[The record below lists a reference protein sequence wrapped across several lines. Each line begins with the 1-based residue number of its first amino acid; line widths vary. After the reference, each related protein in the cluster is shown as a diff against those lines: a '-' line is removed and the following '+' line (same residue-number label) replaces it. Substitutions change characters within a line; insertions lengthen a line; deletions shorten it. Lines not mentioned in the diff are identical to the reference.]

1 MSRMMMGTSPH
12 AEPFWKATEDKK
24 LVLQYSPESERYY
37 HYPRE
42 PIVVSPKTGAVEW
55 REAKGL
61 GEIYAF
67 SVMRKPGNPSMGARV
82 PYVVAIIQ
90 LEEGVRMM
98 TNVVN
103 CPLENIKV
111 GMKVK
116 LAWEELPKGR
126 NFPVFEPA

>member
-12 AEPFWKATEDKK
+12 AEPFWKATEEKK
-24 LVLQYSPESERYY
+24 LVLQYSPETQKYY

-42 PIVVSPKTGAVEW
+42 AVVVSPKTGEVEW
-55 REAKGL
+55 REASGR
-61 GEIYAF
+61 GEVYAF
-67 SVMRKPGNPSMGARV
+67 SIMRKPGNPGMAANV
-82 PYVVAIIQ
+82 PYVVALVT

-103 CPLENIKV
+103 CPVESVKV

-116 LAWEELPKGR
+116 VTWEELPKGR
-126 NFPVFEPA
+126 HLPVFEPA